1 MHIAGYAHSSNGS
14 DYLHV
19 PANTTIKGDVIE
31 VNIAAERKSIFS
43 LAHSLSIFFTV
54 LHSI

>member
-1 MHIAGYAHSSNGS
+1 MHIAAYAHSSNGS

-54 LHSI
+54 LHLI